1 MSKTID
7 ERVVEMR
14 FDNKQFEQN
23 VQTSIS
29 SIEKLEKSLNLKGAS
44 KGLDDVNAAAKNC
57 NMTPLSNAVETVKMR
72 FSALEVM
79 AVTALANITNSAL
92 NAGKN
97 IVSALTIDPIKT
109 GFQEYETQ
117 INAVQTIL
125 ANTQSKG
132 TTIDQVNAALD
143 ELNKYADQTIYNF
156 TEMTRNIGTF
166 TAAGVDLDKSVTSIK
181 GIANLAAASGSNAY
195 QASTAMYQLSQAIAA
210 GKVSLQDWNSVVN
223 AGMGGQLFQDALT
236 RTAEHFG
243 TNMDAMIE
251 QYGSFRASLTEGGW
265 LTTEVL
271 TETLTQLSGAYSEA
285 DLIAQGYTEEQAKEI
300 TKLAQTAL
308 DAATKVKTFT
318 QLWDTLKES
327 VQSGW
332 TQSWEIIIG
341 DFEEAKELL
350 TEYVLGEH
358 RQRVGGT
365 GRFFHGSRCRRSGI
379 RAIDPSYFRTFGRH
393 CCVGSRM
400 SGRRCWH
407 SRIFHWTFCFGSIW
421 SGGSS
426 ISSSGSIQYS
436 QFDSV
441 AVRIYRGRNPFSC
454 WSNRKWRASYCRG
467 IYSIGSCRS
476 RCFGYGCTSS
486 CGRAICPDRQCP
498 FGSGRTHTD
507 HRGAVIR
514 YSDWDYSGYHNE
526 TTGID

>member
-350 TEYVLGEH
+350 TEVSNALGNMVNASAEARNKMLQDWKDLGGRTALIEAVRNAFEGVLSIIKPVKEAFREVFPPMTGEQLYNLTVGLQELTEKFKMGEETANNLK
-358 RQRVGGT
+358 RTFKGVFALFDIGLQGVKALVGGFADLIGYVMEFSGLRPALEISLLVSMKLLNRPMPLT
-365 GRFFHGSRCRRSGI
+365 KLSKESGI
-379 RAIDPSYFRTFGRH
+379 S
-393 CCVGSRM
+393 
-400 SGRRCWH
+400 
-407 SRIFHWTFCFGSIW
+407 
-421 SGGSS
+421 
-426 ISSSGSIQYS
+426 
-436 QFDSV
+436 
-441 AVRIYRGRNPFSC
+441 
-454 WSNRKWRASYCRG
+454 
-467 IYSIGSCRS
+467 
-476 RCFGYGCTSS
+476 
-486 CGRAICPDRQCP
+486 
-498 FGSGRTHTD
+498 
-507 HRGAVIR
+507 
-514 YSDWDYSGYHNE
+514 
-526 TTGID
+526 

>member
-29 SIEKLEKSLNLKGAS
+29 SIEKLEKSLKLKGAS

-195 QASTAMYQLSQAIAA
+195 QASTA

-223 AGMGGQLFQDALT
+223 AGMGGQLFQDALK

-243 TNMDAMIE
+243 VNMDAMIE
-251 QYGSFRASLTEGGW
+251 KYGSFRASLTEGGW

-350 TEYVLGEH
+350 GGRTALIEAVRNAFEGVLSIIKPVREAFREVFPPMTGEQLYNLTVGLQELTEKFKIGEETANNLK
-358 RQRVGGT
+358 RTFKGVFALFDIGLQGVKALVGGFADLISRVY
-365 GRFFHGSRCRRSGI
+365 GQHRRFH
-379 RAIDPSYFRTFGRH
+379 
-393 CCVGSRM
+393 
-400 SGRRCWH
+400 CWH
-407 SRIFHWTFCFGSIW
+407 
-421 SGGSS
+421 
-426 ISSSGSIQYS
+426 
-436 QFDSV
+436 
-441 AVRIYRGRNPFSC
+441 
-454 WSNRKWRASYCRG
+454 
-467 IYSIGSCRS
+467 
-476 RCFGYGCTSS
+476 
-486 CGRAICPDRQCP
+486 
-498 FGSGRTHTD
+498 
-507 HRGAVIR
+507 
-514 YSDWDYSGYHNE
+514 
-526 TTGID
+526 

>member
-1 MSKTID
+1 MSTTID

-29 SIEKLEKSLNLKGAS
+29 TIEKLEKSLNLKGAS
-44 KGLDDVNAAAKNC
+44 KGLEDVKKKKKNC

-210 GKVSLQDWNSVVN
+210 GKVAAANIDEYLGFNHHITVDVDIPAARLTMFPASGRVN
-223 AGMGGQLFQDALT
+223 
-236 RTAEHFG
+236 
-243 TNMDAMIE
+243 
-251 QYGSFRASLTEGGW
+251 
-265 LTTEVL
+265 TTERDAGERNRDFNLIECGL
-271 TETLTQLSGAYSEA
+271 TH
-285 DLIAQGYTEEQAKEI
+285 
-300 TKLAQTAL
+300 
-308 DAATKVKTFT
+308 
-318 QLWDTLKES
+318 
-327 VQSGW
+327 
-332 TQSWEIIIG
+332 
-341 DFEEAKELL
+341 EEAMQES
-350 TEYVLGEH
+350 
-358 RQRVGGT
+358 
-365 GRFFHGSRCRRSGI
+365 SRCL
-379 RAIDPSYFRTFGRH
+379 
-393 CCVGSRM
+393 
-400 SGRRCWH
+400 RCDH
-407 SRIFHWTFCFGSIW
+407 
-421 SGGSS
+421 
-426 ISSSGSIQYS
+426 Y
-436 QFDSV
+436 
-441 AVRIYRGRNPFSC
+441 
-454 WSNRKWRASYCRG
+454 
-467 IYSIGSCRS
+467 
-476 RCFGYGCTSS
+476 GYGNFKG
-486 CGRAICPDRQCP
+486 GRVDK
-498 FGSGRTHTD
+498 
-507 HRGAVIR
+507 
-514 YSDWDYSGYHNE
+514 W
-526 TTGID
+526 